1 MLPSLPSLVPAL
13 ALLVAA
19 EDVAESEPKRS
30 ALWLL
35 RPMETLLRLELDTDD
50 EDIFDE
56 EDDND
61 DDDDDDDKDEDASC
75 DA

>member
-1 MLPSLPSLVPAL
+1 MSLVPAL
-13 ALLVAA
+13 ALPEAE

-50 EDIFDE
+50 EDIFD
-56 EDDND
+56 
-61 DDDDDDDKDEDASC
+61 DDDDKDDDEDSFDDESC